1 MEIQELD
8 NASNAMDIDIP
19 SLPKSGVPS
28 CVDRNKTKSDTFDH
42 LDIRVD
48 GIQFLK
54 GKTDW
59 IDSIVAPPIIQKSQ
73 SRAALPKV
81 KSHFIVKSNP
91 DDPTT
96 ILECHNTKLNSNKQ
110 SKDGIY
116 EMLNKKGS

>member
-1 MEIQELD
+1 MESQELD
-8 NASNAMDIDIP
+8 NASNAIDIDIP

-28 CVDRNKTKSDTFDH
+28 CVAGNKIKSDTFDH
-42 LDIRVD
+42 LDIKVD
-48 GIQFLK
+48 GTQFLK

-73 SRAALPKV
+73 SRTALSKV
-81 KSHFIVKSNP
+81 KSHFIIKSNP

-96 ILECHNTKLNSNKQ
+96 ILECHNAKLDVNKQ

-116 EMLNKKGS
+116 DMFNKKGS